1 MFDSIKSSLGWKEA
15 PEASPV
21 SILGVRIPA
30 DGTPAHLL
38 HLTTTN
44 DCGGGLS
51 FLHRV
56 PDTRRYWPGK
66 ESWAYRDLNR
76 LDCQLN
82 ETVTR
87 MRHLQQ
93 KDHSDQEAAM
103 RKNSSTN
110 EQLEVSQ
117 RQRQLFFEQQHHL
130 LPQRY
135 SSCIGAY
142 YVYYSLDVDH
152 LPLNA
157 FVPDWTRTVGDKTAR
172 QYWGDVFIVKMGPH
186 EYGLYGWAAYEDIT
200 PDFLELLAAGP
211 LKSWREDV
219 GFRLPWEASDNRSQA
234 LISKLYAIC
243 V

>member
-1 MFDSIKSSLGWKEA
+1 MFASTKSSLGWKEA
-15 PEASPV
+15 PKASPIT
-21 SILGVRIPA
+21 ILGVRIPA
-30 DGTPAHLL
+30 DGTPAHFLR
-38 HLTTTN
+38 LTKTN
-44 DCGGGLS
+44 DCGGGLDY
-51 FLHRV
+51 LHRV
-56 PDTRRYWPGK
+56 HDTRRYWPWK

-82 ETVTR
+82 ETVAR

-103 RKNSSTN
+103 RQNSSMD

-130 LPQRY
+130 LPQLY
-135 SSCIGAY
+135 SSCIGTY

-157 FVPDWTRTVGDKTAR
+157 FVPDWIGTVGDKAPR
-172 QYWGDVFIVKMGPH
+172 LYWGDVFVVKMGPQ
-186 EYGLYGWAAYEDIT
+186 EYGPYGWAAYEDIT

-211 LKSWREDV
+211 LKSWRKDV
-219 GFRLPWEASDNRSQA
+219 GFRLPWEASDNRS
-234 LISKLYAIC
+234 
-243 V
+243 

>member
-1 MFDSIKSSLGWKEA
+1 LFGKEA

-21 SILGVRIPA
+21 TILGVRIPA

-44 DCGGGLS
+44 DCGGGLD

-82 ETVTR
+82 ETVAR

-103 RKNSSTN
+103 RQNSSTN
-110 EQLEVSQ
+110 EKLEVSQ
-117 RQRQLFFEQQHHL
+117 RQQQLFSNSNTISCRSAIPHASVPIMFTTLLMSIIYRSTPSSQTGSEQSAIKLRDSTGVMCLSSRWVHKSMVRMAGL
-130 LPQRY
+130 L
-135 SSCIGAY
+135 I
-142 YVYYSLDVDH
+142 
-152 LPLNA
+152 
-157 FVPDWTRTVGDKTAR
+157 KTSR
-172 QYWGDVFIVKMGPH
+172 
-186 EYGLYGWAAYEDIT
+186 
-200 PDFLELLAAGP
+200 
-211 LKSWREDV
+211 
-219 GFRLPWEASDNRSQA
+219 
-234 LISKLYAIC
+234 LISWNW
-243 V
+243 